1 MIDQKVLTTKLL
13 LIAKHFQKDLLPE
26 VMSVWAE
33 YLNAELNTDE
43 FEQAVKEVILH
54 SRFFPTAGEF
64 VEKIKG
70 NKEAQAIREWQSVVT
85 AAAGREE
92 AIAYLS
98 TRGKVALQAIGG
110 LRAIALAEDRL
121 REKLEKNF
129 IAVHCQCSDKDARS
143 LPPSPS
149 PMPTVEREE
158 SAPIPDH
165 VKAKMDDLMQKMSI
179 KNGRGNR

>member
-33 YLNAELNTDE
+33 YLNAELTTDE

-98 TRGKVALQAIGG
+98 TRGKVALQAVGG
-110 LRAIALAEDRL
+110 LRVIALSEERP

-129 IAVHCQCSDKDARS
+129 IAVYCQCSDNDARS
-143 LPPSPS
+143 LPPATSEKAEAKEEFVISPPPES
-149 PMPTVEREE
+149 LKRRMEE
-158 SAPIPDH
+158 L
-165 VKAKMDDLMQKMSI
+165 KNKMSI
-179 KNGRGNR
+179 PKKS